1 MSMKRD
7 RLNNELQSLER
18 KIRLLMTQYTQEKK
32 QNEDLKNQNQELK
45 SMLNSK
51 EQQILDFQNKI
62 KISTIVDSISVGDS
76 EATEVKSKIDDY
88 IKEIDK
94 CINQLSK

>member
-1 MSMKRD
+1 
-7 RLNNELQSLER
+7 
-18 KIRLLMTQYTQEKK
+18 MTQFSQEKK
-32 QNEDLKNQNQELK
+32 NGEDLKNQNLELK
-45 SMLNSK
+45 SLLDSK
-51 EQQILDFQNKI
+51 EQQIRDFQNKI

-76 EATEVKSKIDDY
+76 EAAEVRNKIDEY

>member
-1 MSMKRD
+1 MKRD
-7 RLNNELQSLER
+7 RLNNELQTLER
-18 KIRLLMTQYTQEKK
+18 KIRLLMTKYTQEKK
-32 QNEDLKNQNQELK
+32 NNEDLKNQNMELK
-45 SMLNSK
+45 SLLNSK

-76 EATEVKSKIDDY
+76 EATEVKNKIDDY

-94 CINQLSK
+94 CINQLNR

>member
-1 MSMKRD
+1 MKRD
-7 RLNNELQSLER
+7 RLNNELQTLER

-32 QNEDLKNQNQELK
+32 SNDDLTNKNVELKNL
-45 SMLNSK
+45 LNYK
-51 EQQILDFQNKI
+51 KQQIRDFQNKI
-62 KISTIVDSISVGDS
+62 KISTIVDSISVGES
-76 EATEVKSKIDDY
+76 EATEVKIKIDDY

>member
-1 MSMKRD
+1 MIMKRD
-7 RLNNELQSLER
+7 RLNNELQTLER
-18 KIRLLMTQYTQEKK
+18 KIRMLMQQYSQEKK
-32 QNEDLKNQNQELK
+32 TSADLKQEVSHLK
-45 SMLNSK
+45 DSLK
-51 EQQILDFQNKI
+51 AREQQISDFQNKI
-62 KISTIVDSISVGDS
+62 KISTIVDSISVGDL

>member
-1 MSMKRD
+1 MKRD
-7 RLNNELQSLER
+7 RLNNELNTLER
-18 KIRLLMTQYTQEKK
+18 KIRLLMNQYSQEKK
-32 QNEDLKNQNQELK
+32 NNEDLQIENSELK
-45 SMLNSK
+45 SLLTSK

-62 KISTIVDSISVGDS
+62 KISTIVDSISVGES
-76 EATEVKSKIDDY
+76 EATEVKNKIDDY

>member
-1 MSMKRD
+1 MKRD
-7 RLNNELQSLER
+7 RLNNELQTLER
-18 KIRLLMTQYTQEKK
+18 KIRLLMTEYSHEKK
-32 QNEDLKNQNQELK
+32 INDDLKSQTHELK
-45 SMLNSK
+45 NLLDLK

-62 KISTIVDSISVGDS
+62 KISTIVDSISVGES
-76 EATEVKSKIDDY
+76 EATEVKNKIDDY

>member
-1 MSMKRD
+1 MKRD
-7 RLNNELQSLER
+7 RLNNELQTLER
-18 KIRLLMTQYTQEKK
+18 KIRLLLTQYTQEKK
-32 QNEDLKNQNQELK
+32 EKEELKNKYAELK
-45 SMLNSK
+45 SLLDTK
-51 EQQILDFQNKI
+51 EQQIQDFQNKI

-76 EATEVKSKIDDY
+76 EAAEVKIKIDDY

>member
-1 MSMKRD
+1 MKRD

-18 KIRLLMTQYTQEKK
+18 KVRMLMAQYSQEQKSN
-32 QNEDLKNQNQELK
+32 QDLKNKNEEMKNL
-45 SMLNSK
+45 LNSK
-51 EQQILDFQNKI
+51 EQQIQDFQNKI

>member
-1 MSMKRD
+1 MKRD

-18 KIRLLMTQYTQEKK
+18 KIRMLMAQYSQEQKSNHDLRNK
-32 QNEDLKNQNQELK
+32 NEELKNL
-45 SMLNSK
+45 LNSK
-51 EQQILDFQNKI
+51 EQQIQDFQNKI

-76 EATEVKSKIDDY
+76 EATEVKIKIDDY
-88 IKEIDK
+88 IKEIDN

>member
-1 MSMKRD
+1 MKRD
-7 RLNNELQSLER
+7 RLNNELQTLER
-18 KIRLLMTQYTQEKK
+18 KIRLLMTEYTQEKK
-32 QNEDLKNQNQELK
+32 NNEDLKNHILELK
-45 SMLNSK
+45 SLLSAK

-62 KISTIVDSISVGDS
+62 KISTIVDRISVGDS

-88 IKEIDK
+88 LKEIDK